1 MNIKNL
7 LISKKLLVL
16 LLAAVLLFPFFIFQV
31 PKTAYY
37 LARTLISTNTP
48 VIDVSCAN
56 VRLAVIEEDK
66 VFLPAIN
73 SPQEKGGFTVHP
85 PILAK
90 EHSLSINLRG
100 EELFLIER
108 GGKQNS
114 GYFLANA
121 IPPEEI
127 VREIIVD
134 ASSYQKVNSLDSF
147 QEETESKMVS
157 KLVLYDDRL
166 SQSDL
171 GLLAQCY
178 SVHSSK
184 LNTSPLFVAIAS
196 MVIQDKAKA
205 DARISLGNYQ
215 EKFSCEDGSYILQQ
229 QGTVLLENVVTPYYP
244 DQGVSFAGY
253 DFASLK
259 KNFPFIT
266 KERFQNCKNEK
277 GISFSDFLKSL
288 NSKAETLPSLE
299 IPPTL

>member
-1 MNIKNL
+1 MSIKSLRVGKNL
-7 LISKKLLVL
+7 LVLVL
-16 LLAAVLLFPFFIFQV
+16 AIVLLPLFFAFQV

-37 LARTLISTNTP
+37 LTRTLISTDTP
-48 VIDVSCAN
+48 TVDVSCAN
-56 VRLAVIEEDK
+56 VRLVILEEDM
-66 VFLPAIN
+66 VLFPTIN
-73 SPQEKGGFTVHP
+73 SPKEKGGFMVHP

-90 EHSLSINLRG
+90 EHSLSIKLRG

-108 GGKQNS
+108 NSKQNS

-127 VREIIVD
+127 VREVIVD
-134 ASSYQKVNSLDSF
+134 ASRYQKINSLDYP
-147 QEETESKMVS
+147 QEETESKMAS
-157 KLVLYDDRL
+157 KLVVYDDRL
-166 SQSDL
+166 SPSDL

-178 SVHSSK
+178 SVHSSE

-205 DARISLGNYQ
+205 DVRISSGNYQ
-215 EKFSCEDGSYILQQ
+215 EKFNCEDGSYILQQ
-229 QGTVLLENVVTPYYP
+229 QGTVLLENVLTPYYP
-244 DQGVSFAGY
+244 NQGVSFSGH

-259 KNFPFIT
+259 RNFPFIT

-277 GISFSDFLKSL
+277 GDSFKEFLKSL
-288 NSKAETLPSLE
+288 NSKAETLPSSK